1 MPPKKAF
8 CQHGRRFWKTKLL
21 ANAMNKLSS
30 KLDVLQRQS
39 GMFIYNGVH
48 DLRGSVFSR
57 KRGPAYKVCSLNSD
71 TQHSEM
77 LWEMHTQRRPF
88 GLAHKQARLPGPHF
102 KFQFYS
108 SSKFLASAVP
118 CKTWPPLVSS
128 VSQKTFLSGNETRNP
143 SEWPSTDHSRTF

>member
-8 CQHGRRFWKTKLL
+8 CQHGRRFWKTKWL

-39 GMFIYNGVH
+39 GMFIYNGLH
-48 DLRGSVFSR
+48 DLNGCVFSR
-57 KRGPAYKVCSLNSD
+57 KRGPAFKVCTLNSD
-71 TQHSEM
+71 TQHPEM
-77 LWEMHTQRRPF
+77 LWETRKE
-88 GLAHKQARLPGPHF
+88 GLFDWHISKQARFPGLHL

-108 SSKFLASAVP
+108 SSKFLASACL

-128 VSQKTFLSGNETRNP
+128 VSQKTFLSGNEIRNP
-143 SEWPSTDHSRTF
+143 LEWLSTDHSRTF